1 MSTNY
6 SVILAVGKQFEN
18 DEEVIEFIQSFGTQ
32 AFSEED
38 FEQIDEGGLD
48 DFFYGNDYF
57 SGIDCQ
63 TINYYNGYGRVFGY
77 NLSIRP
83 PEASAE
89 NVKEAQAKFKEHF
102 GIEGDIISTVQ
113 VS

>member
-6 SVILAVGKQFEN
+6 GVILAVGKQFEN

-38 FEQIDEGGLD
+38 FEQMDDLGLE
-48 DFFYGNDYF
+48 DFFYSNDYF
-57 SGIDCQ
+57 SGLDCE
-63 TINYYNGYGRVFGY
+63 TINYFTGYGRVLGY
-77 NLSIRP
+77 RLSIRP
-83 PEASAE
+83 PEAFAE
-89 NVKEAQAKFKEHF
+89 NVKEAQAKFKAHF